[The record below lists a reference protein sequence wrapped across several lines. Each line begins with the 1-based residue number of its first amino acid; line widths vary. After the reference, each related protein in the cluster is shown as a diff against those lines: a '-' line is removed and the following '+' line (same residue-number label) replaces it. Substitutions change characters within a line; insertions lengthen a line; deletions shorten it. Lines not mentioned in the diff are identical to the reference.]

1 MLRKF
6 VRITPVD
13 YEAWR
18 AEHGSQ
24 FAGIKAAG
32 GIAENILQDPA
43 DPEAWI
49 IELEMNDTANLARIL
64 SFFDGQ
70 EVPPP
75 AGMSPLVASALVQ
88 VESNTF

>member
-6 VRITPVD
+6 VRVTPVD

-18 AEHGSQ
+18 AAHGSQ
-24 FAGIKAAG
+24 FDGIKAAG
-32 GIAENILQDPA
+32 GIAETILQDPA
-43 DPEAWI
+43 DPGAWI
-49 IELEMNDTANLARIL
+49 IELEMDDAANLARIL
-64 SFFDGQ
+64 SFFDGH